1 MLKALQPCTTGA
13 SPQDTR
19 RFPTANLGPI
29 ASTEATRATTAK
41 LSGCTPSLCQ
51 VQSAV
56 FSDLGNSADE
66 WGHLGNSAD
75 EWGHLALLRCQAQSS
90 SADTGHLGNRLD
102 ERRHLEPKLLELL
115 WLEVQSAV
123 LRDLERQH
131 VIAAGAD
138 ARDDHRRQALRV
150 VWVLEDA
157 LQAVDAACGRVG

>member
-56 FSDLGNSADE
+56 FSD
-66 WGHLGNSAD
+66 LGNSAD